1 MPCVHWPSFV
11 QRLVARDDERNR
23 RWRAFVFALLSYSIV
38 QLPRPCLDFVGV
50 HELVRYHQQ
59 CFSASRA
66 LQSRSFKDASSM
78 DIATL

>member
-11 QRLVARDDERNR
+11 QRLVAREDEHDR
-23 RWRAFVFALLSYSIV
+23 RWRGFLFALLAYSIV
-38 QLPRPCLDFVGV
+38 QLPRPSLRFVDV

-66 LQSRSFKDASSM
+66 LQSRSFKDVSSV